1 MVASMA
7 DGDSHNLGR
16 FVEAQD
22 RPATCRNCADMSEF
36 ECASHELTRHAK
48 TCHWIWFIF
57 PQIDG
62 LGGSAMSKD
71 FAIRT
76 LDEARAYASHRLLRD
91 RYIRV
96 VELVRESLRSGTPPT
111 KLMGSTTDVRKLAS
125 SLTLFREVASL
136 QGDEDLVAV
145 SGDCLELLE
154 AKCTKA
160 CDMTLAW
167 IRNQHHD

>member
-1 MVASMA
+1 MA

-22 RPATCRNCADMSEF
+22 RPATCRNCLNMTKF
-36 ECASHELTRHAK
+36 ECASHELANHAK

-62 LGGSAMSKD
+62 LGNSTMSKD

-76 LDEARAYASHRLLRD
+76 LDEAREYASHRLLRD
-91 RYIRV
+91 RYVRV

-111 KLMGSTTDVRKLAS
+111 KLMSSTTDVKKLAS
-125 SLTLFREVASL
+125 SLTLFREVGRL

-145 SGDCLELLE
+145 SADCLGLLE
-154 AKCTKA
+154 SKRTKV